1 MYIYIYDYSKRLESE
16 KDGVSSYFQVEF
28 SRKLDKLEGE
38 RGPGF

>member
-1 MYIYIYDYSKRLESE
+1 MYIYIYDYSKRLGEGWDFE
-16 KDGVSSYFQVEF
+16 LFRVEF